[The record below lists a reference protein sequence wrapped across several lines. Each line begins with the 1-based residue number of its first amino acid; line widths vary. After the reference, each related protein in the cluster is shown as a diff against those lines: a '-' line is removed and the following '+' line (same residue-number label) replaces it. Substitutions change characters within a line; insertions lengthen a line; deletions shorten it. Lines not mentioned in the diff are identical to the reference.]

1 MPYKERSLYKVY
13 ERLQQKALKVGI
25 PPYII
30 ENAKAMYKELSEAQI
45 SRGAN
50 RRGLMAA
57 CIYISC
63 KIEKVPRSAKE
74 VAVIYDLKVSEMTK
88 GCKKFLEIMN
98 LTKTRRNYVMS
109 SSTPLNFIKRF
120 CSKLNINNDIFD
132 LCQIVAFMTTK
143 LDIVDEN
150 TPPSIAAG
158 CIFLISSLCN
168 LNIAK
173 KTIAASCKISEV
185 TISKCYKKLYIYR
198 HKLIPKSAIEKYD
211 IKMD

>member
-1 MPYKERSLYKVY
+1 MPYKERSLYNVFTTIK
-13 ERLQQKALKVGI
+13 QKSTRAGI
-25 PPYII
+25 SDSII
-30 ENAKAMYKELSEAQI
+30 EDAKEMYKELSETKI
-45 SRGAN
+45 SRGSN
-50 RRGLMAA
+50 RNGLIAA
-57 CIYISC
+57 CIYFSC
-63 KIEKVPRSAKE
+63 KRHAVPRSAKE
-74 VAVIYDLKVSEMTK
+74 VAAIFGIKLAEMTK
-88 GCKKFLEIMN
+88 GCKLFIEIMSLN
-98 LTKTRRNYVMS
+98 KHKCAVKASN
-109 SSTPLNFIKRF
+109 PLDFIDRF
-120 CSKLNINNDIFD
+120 CSNLNLPGFVREI
-132 LCQIVAFMTTK
+132 CKIVTK
-143 LDIVDEN
+143 RATESSIVDEN